1 MQRIGSPSYDELR
14 QPVSGRGF
22 GRGCHAPS
30 DGPRDGLYEIKV
42 VRRVFDIFESTLGRS
57 HPKLA
62 VAAANPAGAYIRQSK
77 PDAAAYYPDYAAGLS
92 LQASLFRQ
100 TAQEIVAAHA
110 LRNPAHAVVDI
121 RALSGR

>member
-30 DGPRDGLYEIKV
+30 DGPRDGLYETAAHYVQRALSIWRDTV
-42 VRRVFDIFESTLGRS
+42 GTS
-57 HPKLA
+57 H
-62 VAAANPAGAYIRQSK
+62 
-77 PDAAAYYPDYAAGLS
+77 PDYAVGLS
-92 LQASLFRQ
+92 LQASLFGQ